1 MDSNQLFHTLALMR
15 TEGIGDISAKK
26 LLAHFG
32 SAEQMF
38 SATKKDFKG
47 ISRFNKSLAENILN
61 KSTFKRAEQEVLFVE
76 REQLKTHFYQGDDYP
91 EKLRHCADAPILLF
105 SSGDFDMK
113 NPKVLSIVGTRKSTS
128 YGVSFCKELL
138 RDLASLNPLIV
149 SGFAFG
155 TDISA
160 HLAALDNKLQTVGV
174 LAHGFDRIY
183 PAEHK
188 KHIAKMNQSGG
199 FLTEF
204 WSESTPVKEN
214 FVRRNRIVAGISEAT
229 IVIESASKGG
239 SLITANLANDYS
251 REVFAVP
258 GKVTDFYS
266 QGCNDLIRTQ
276 RANLITSAQDVLYL
290 LNWDLSIKKEK
301 VIQKELF
308 LDLDPEQKKIYDHL
322 QTHGKDLLDMIARS
336 CEMPV
341 YKVASVL
348 FDLELKG
355 LIRPLQGKMFEVIS

>member
-15 TEGIGDISAKK
+15 IEGIGDISAKK

-32 SAEQMF
+32 SAEEIF
-38 SATKKDFKG
+38 SASKKDFKG

-76 REQLKTHFYQGDDYP
+76 REQLKTYCFLEDDYP
-91 EKLRHCADAPILLF
+91 EKLKHCPDAPIVLF
-105 SSGDFDMK
+105 SSGDFDI
-113 NPKVLSIVGTRKSTS
+113 NNRKVLSIVGTRKSTH
-128 YGVSFCKELL
+128 YGEAFCKELL
-138 RDLASLNPLIV
+138 NDLASLNPIIV

-160 HLAALDNKLQTVGV
+160 HLAALDNGLQTVGV
-174 LAHGFDRIY
+174 LAHGMDRIY
-183 PAEHK
+183 PSEHK
-188 KHIAKMNQSGG
+188 KYIAKMNQSGG

-204 WSESTPVKEN
+204 WTESAPVREN
-214 FVRRNRIVAGISEAT
+214 FIRRNRIVAGISEAT

-258 GKVTDFYS
+258 GKVTDYYS

-276 RANLITSAQDVLYL
+276 RASLITSAQDILYM
-290 LNWDLSIKKEK
+290 LNWDVKLKKQK

-308 LDLDPEQKKIYDHL
+308 VNLDAEQKKIYEHL
-322 QTHGKDLLDMIARS
+322 QTHGKDMLDMIARS

-341 YKVASVL
+341 FKVASVL

-355 LIRPLQGKMFEVIS
+355 LIRPLQGKMFEIIS

>member
-15 TEGIGDISAKK
+15 TEGIGDIFAKK

-32 SAEQMF
+32 SAEEVF
-38 SATKKDFKG
+38 AASKKDFKG

-61 KSTFKRAEQEVLFVE
+61 KSTFKRAEQEILFIE
-76 REQLKTHFYQGDDYP
+76 KEQLKTYCFLEDNYP
-91 EKLRHCADAPILLF
+91 EKLKHCPDAPILLF
-105 SSGDFDMK
+105 ASGDFEL
-113 NPKVLSIVGTRKSTS
+113 NNRKVLSIVGTRKSTH
-128 YGVSFCKELL
+128 YGETFCKELL
-138 RDLASLNPLIV
+138 GDLASLNPIIV
-149 SGFAFG
+149 SGFAAG

-160 HLAALDNKLQTVGV
+160 HLAALDNGLQTVGV
-174 LAHGFDRIY
+174 LAHGMDRIY
-183 PAEHK
+183 PAQHK
-188 KHIAKMNQSGG
+188 RYIARMNQNGG

-214 FVRRNRIVAGISEAT
+214 FIRRNRIVAGLSEAT

-258 GKVTDFYS
+258 GKVTDYYS

-276 RANLITSAQDVLYL
+276 RANLITSAQDILYM
-290 LNWDLSIKKEK
+290 LNWDVKLKKEK
-301 VIQKELF
+301 VIQRELF
-308 LDLDPEQKKIYDHL
+308 LDLDADQKKVYEHL
-322 QTHGKDLLDMIARS
+322 QAQGKDLLDMIARS

-341 YKVASVL
+341 FRVASVL

-355 LIRPLQGKMFEVIS
+355 LIRPLPGKMFEII

>member
-15 TEGIGDISAKK
+15 TEGIGDVSAKK

-32 SAEQMF
+32 SAEQIF

-47 ISRFNKSLAENILN
+47 ISRFNKSLVENILN
-61 KSTFKRAEQEVLFVE
+61 KSTFKRAEQELSFIE
-76 REQLKTHFYQGDDYP
+76 KEQLNIYYLFEDNYP
-91 EKLRHCADAPILLF
+91 ERLKHCPDAPVILF
-105 SSGDFDMK
+105 SSGDFDMQ
-113 NPKVLSIVGTRKSTS
+113 NRKVLSIVGTRKSTH
-128 YGVSFCKELL
+128 YGEAFCKELL
-138 RDLASLNPLIV
+138 SDLASLNPIIV
-149 SGFAFG
+149 SGFASG

-160 HLAALDNKLQTVGV
+160 HLAALDNGLQTIGV

-188 KHIAKMNQSGG
+188 KHIAKMNKCGG
-199 FLTEF
+199 FMTEF
-204 WSESTPVKEN
+204 WSESTPVREN
-214 FVRRNRIVAGISEAT
+214 FIRRNRIVAGISEAT

-258 GKVTDFYS
+258 GKVTDYYS

-276 RANLITSAQDVLYL
+276 RANLITSAQDILYM
-290 LNWDLSIKKEK
+290 LNWDVKLKKEK
-301 VIQKELF
+301 VIQRELF
-308 LDLDPEQKKIYDHL
+308 LDLDADQKKVYEHL
-322 QTHGKDLLDMIARS
+322 QAHGKDLLDMIARS

-341 YKVASVL
+341 FRVASVL

-355 LIRPLQGKMFEVIS
+355 LIRPLQGKMFEII